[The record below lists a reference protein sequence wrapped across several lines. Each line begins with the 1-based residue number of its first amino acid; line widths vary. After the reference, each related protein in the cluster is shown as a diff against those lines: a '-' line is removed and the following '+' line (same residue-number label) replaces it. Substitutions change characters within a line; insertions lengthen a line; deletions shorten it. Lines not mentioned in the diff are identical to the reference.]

1 MPALQVDPTAVFLTG
16 VVSHQPP
23 SLPTARTPELRAP
36 GLMLHDADDD
46 ARARQS
52 MGGVGTWALAAA
64 HPELFAAIVPICGG
78 VLFQHA
84 GNYETMTR
92 EERRALV
99 RLPLYMTIAL
109 PPCLQAVTIMT

>member
-1 MPALQVDPTAVFLTG
+1 
-16 VVSHQPP
+16 
-23 SLPTARTPELRAP
+23 
-36 GLMLHDADDD
+36 
-46 ARARQS
+46 

-99 RLPLYMTIAL
+99 RLSLYIDMTIASL

>member
-1 MPALQVDPTAVFLTG
+1 
-16 VVSHQPP
+16 
-23 SLPTARTPELRAP
+23 
-36 GLMLHDADDD
+36 
-46 ARARQS
+46 

-99 RLPLYMTIAL
+99 RLPLQWTCAAAL
-109 PPCLQAVTIMT
+109 LRTV